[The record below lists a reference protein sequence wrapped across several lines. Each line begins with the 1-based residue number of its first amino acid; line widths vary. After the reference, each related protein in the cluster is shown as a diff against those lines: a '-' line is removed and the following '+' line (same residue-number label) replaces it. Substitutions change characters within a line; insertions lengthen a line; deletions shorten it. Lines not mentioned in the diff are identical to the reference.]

1 MRIAFYAPLK
11 SPFHDTPSGDR
22 RVAGLYLEALTR
34 GGHEVA
40 LASDLRS
47 YNPDGNDAAWR
58 ALSQAAESVASRLIR
73 EAESGDPAGRPEL
86 WFTYHCY
93 HKAPDWI
100 GPRVSR
106 ALGIPYVIAEPSH
119 APKRARGV
127 WSTGYEAAGTAI
139 ASADLLICP
148 TRFDIACVSTLLSS
162 PGKLVY
168 LPPFLD
174 VAPYGSVDDR
184 AALRAALASK
194 HQLDPSVPWMVVAA
208 MMRPGDKQASYLSLA
223 RSLEKLADLG
233 WHLLVAG
240 DGPAQFEI
248 RQALAAVA
256 PGRTRFL
263 GRLDQAAL
271 AQLFTAGDMYVWP
284 GVNEAYGMA
293 LLEAQA
299 SGLPV
304 VSVISRG
311 IPDVVESGRTG
322 LLAPPDAPQA
332 LADLVR
338 RLILDGPLRARL
350 GNAARRFAN
359 SARSIDA
366 AAAILAGALARLP
379 RS

>member
-22 RVAGLYLEALTR
+22 RVAALYLEALTR
-34 GGHEVA
+34 GGHDVA

-58 ALSQAAESVASRLIR
+58 ALRNAAGAVASRLIR
-73 EAESGDPAGRPEL
+73 DAESGDPAGRPEL

-93 HKAPDWI
+93 HKAPDWV

-119 APKRARGV
+119 APKRAQGV
-127 WSTGYEAAGTAI
+127 WSAGYEAAGEAI
-139 ASADLLICP
+139 AGADLLICP
-148 TRFDIACVSTLLSS
+148 TRFDIACVSALSSS
-162 PGKLVY
+162 PGKVVY

-174 VAPYGSVDDR
+174 TVPYRDTGDR
-184 AALRAALASK
+184 PTLRARLARE
-194 HQLDPSVPWMVVAA
+194 HDLDPSLPWLVVAA
-208 MMRPGDKQASYLSLA
+208 MMRPGDKHASYLSLA
-223 RSLEKLADLG
+223 RSLEKLCDLG
-233 WHLLVAG
+233 WQLLVAG
-240 DGPAQFEI
+240 DGPAESAI
-248 RQALAAVA
+248 RLALETAA
-256 PGRTRFL
+256 PGRMRFL
-263 GRLDQAAL
+263 GRLEQAAL
-271 AQLFTAGDMYVWP
+271 AQLFQAGDLYVWP

-322 LLAPPDAPQA
+322 LLGQPDAPA
-332 LADLVR
+332 VLADLVR
-338 RLILDGPLRARL
+338 RLIVDAPLRTRLGKAARL
-350 GNAARRFAN
+350 R
-359 SARSIDA
+359 SSHERSIDA
-366 AAAILAGALARLP
+366 AAVTLAGALARLP
-379 RS
+379 RA